1 MQNAETSPIASQKD
15 NMLGICHAIGEDFG
29 FNPIYMRIALAVML
43 LFNPV
48 AMLIT
53 YGSAGVLV
61 LASRLLI
68 RPTRRRAKKAAPP
81 RLAEI
86 AAPSHAAHEPVL
98 EAIAA

>member
-29 FNPIYMRIALAVML
+29 FNPIYIRIALAVML

-53 YGSAGVLV
+53 YGSAGILV
-61 LASRLLI
+61 LASRLLV
-68 RPTRRRAKKAAPP
+68 RAKKPAPP
-81 RLAEI
+81 RLAAI
-86 AAPSHAAHEPVL
+86 TAPSHAAHEPVL

>member
-1 MQNAETSPIASQKD
+1 MHYAETSPIASQKD

-29 FNPIYMRIALAVML
+29 FNPIYMRIALAVLL

-53 YGSAGVLV
+53 YGSAGILV
-61 LASRLLI
+61 LASRLLV
-68 RPTRRRAKKAAPP
+68 RAKKPAAP

-86 AAPSHAAHEPVL
+86 AAPSYAERAPVL